1 LYMLGTES
9 PLPARAVADVLI
21 PVLPNVQVLEFEGI
35 GHMGPITH
43 PNVVNEAIVAFLNR
57 VA

>member
-1 LYMLGTES
+1 MLGTES

-21 PVLPNVQVLEFEGI
+21 PVLPNVQVLEFEGL

-43 PNVVNEAIVAFLNR
+43 PTAVNDAIVAFLHR
-57 VA
+57 LA